1 MIESMEKE
9 KISFQL
15 DKNIKDNLS
24 MEQGKDMESTI
35 LSMEINLKANGKTI
49 YSMAKAFTLMRMA
62 LITKALG

>member
-49 YSMAKAFTLMRMA
+49 YSMAKAFILMPMV